1 MKKNMGS
8 ADKLIRTIVAIVAVV
23 LYALEIVTG
32 TWGYVMLAVAAIFLL
47 TSFMSFCPLYVPLGL
62 NTGKK

>member
-1 MKKNMGS
+1 MKNNMGT
-8 ADKLIRTIVAIVAVV
+8 ADKAIRSIVAIVAVV

-32 TWGYVMLAVAAIFLL
+32 TWGYVMLAVAAIFFL
-47 TSFMSFCPLYVPLGL
+47 TSFMSFCPLYVPFGL